1 VSSLSEK
8 AVDTSDLQARSDQEL
23 VRICLSGEVDA
34 YGVLVRRYQGRVFGY
49 LVRLTR
55 QRELAEELAQEAFF
69 HAYTK
74 LDTCR
79 QPDRYLVWVLKIGR
93 NLAINSMRRGQ
104 FQTVPLT
111 GVADDAYLVDTR
123 TLEEGGPE
131 GTVEAQELA
140 VELEKRVMSLPP
152 KYRETVVL
160 RHVGGRSYDEIAA
173 VLDIPLGTVKFRL
186 HRAYRLLKERLFKG

>member
-1 VSSLSEK
+1 VSFLSGKVTEPLE
-8 AVDTSDLQARSDQEL
+8 LQARSDQEL
-23 VRICLSGEVDA
+23 VQACLGGDVEA

-69 HAYTK
+69 QAYTK
-74 LDTCR
+74 LDSCR
-79 QPDRYLVWVLKIGR
+79 QPDRYFLWVLKIGR

-104 FQTVPLT
+104 FQMVPLSGMT
-111 GVADDAYLVDTR
+111 DDAYLVDAR

-131 GTVEAQELA
+131 GVVEAQEMAL
-140 VELEKRVMSLPP
+140 ELEKRVLSLPP
-152 KYRETVVL
+152 KYRETVLL
-160 RHVGGRSYDEIAA
+160 RHVGGRSYDEIAE
-173 VLDIPLGTVKFRL
+173 VLEIPLGTVKFRL